1 MKKAKKLLVI
11 LSFVLSFSVFCG
23 INQVAASENQNYT
36 MNDVKKILD
45 QYLEQYH
52 PDIVFGSNEYI
63 EYLTEQLVEQSDAN
77 LMSNPNAELIL
88 DYASI
93 YLSESDNDNPQFMS
107 KTIGE
112 IENEIANDENKITLM
127 PTPRSSI
134 GAVPAYR
141 DNINAATAYAR
152 LWAEDYNPAYKRQ
165 SNGDCCNFVSQILT
179 AGKLYGTLP
188 S

>member
-1 MKKAKKLLVI
+1 
-11 LSFVLSFSVFCG
+11 
-23 INQVAASENQNYT
+23 
-36 MNDVKKILD
+36 
-45 QYLEQYH
+45 
-52 PDIVFGSNEYI
+52 
-63 EYLTEQLVEQSDAN
+63 
-77 LMSNPNAELIL
+77 MSNPNAELIL

-188 S
+188 SYDLPKNINSDTKYWYYINSNQMSSSFIYVPDFYKFYSSRVESAEFQKQESVINAAKEGDVVLLKRASSGARYHAIYI